1 MATPLLANIH
11 FFTMSYRRREQSV
24 FVKNVYTN
32 DPASINTASTHIVEL
47 SLNDMKTRLEEFV
60 QARHCRHIACG

>member
-1 MATPLLANIH
+1 MTQHQL
-11 FFTMSYRRREQSV
+11 
-24 FVKNVYTN
+24 
-32 DPASINTASTHIVEL
+32 INTASTHIVEL